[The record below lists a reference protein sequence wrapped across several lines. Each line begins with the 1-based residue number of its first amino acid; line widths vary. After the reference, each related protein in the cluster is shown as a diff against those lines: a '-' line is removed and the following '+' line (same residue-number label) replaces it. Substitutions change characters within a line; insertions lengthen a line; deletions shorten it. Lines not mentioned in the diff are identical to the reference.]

1 MMKPYEL
8 LYIVPAVMTDA
19 EAETVNAKVTEMVKA
34 TGAQIIRVE
43 NLGKIKLAYPIK
55 HQKYGFYMLVQFD
68 AEAEVISK
76 LEYDLRLNENILRH
90 QLIARG
96 EGADKKA
103 YKLEAYQSP
112 ISEEGFAPR
121 RGEREVKRRGASAP
135 MTAAPIIKKG
145 PEMTIEELDKK
156 LDAILE
162 GTNENV

>member
-121 RGEREVKRRGASAP
+121 RGASAP